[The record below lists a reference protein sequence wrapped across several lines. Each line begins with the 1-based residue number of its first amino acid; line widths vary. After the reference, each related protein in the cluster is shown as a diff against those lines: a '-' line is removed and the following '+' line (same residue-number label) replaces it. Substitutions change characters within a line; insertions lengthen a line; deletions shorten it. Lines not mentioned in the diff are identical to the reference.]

1 MPSLVVAI
9 DGPAGAGK
17 TTIAKR
23 VGKDLDL
30 RFLDTG
36 AMYRCVALACSRQG
50 FTADNAE
57 EAARIAGECTISFGP
72 GEPQRVFLNG
82 EDVTDAIREP
92 EIGDL
97 ASAVSVHSGVRRKLV
112 EQQKAIVAGGGVIL
126 EGRDTT
132 TVVAPN
138 ADVKVFLTAG
148 IEVRAE
154 RRYRELVAKGMQ
166 VDLQE
171 LKAQIQERDT
181 RDSTREDSPLQKAP
195 DATLI
200 DTDQMTIDEVVTA
213 VEQLASAI
221 PGGSTRRP

>member
-1 MPSLVVAI
+1 MPNLVVAI

-36 AMYRCVALACSRQG
+36 AMYRCVALAASRKG
-50 FTADNAE
+50 VKAANG
-57 EAARIAGECTISFGP
+57 EAAAQITSEITISFGP
-72 GEPQRVFLNG
+72 GEPQRVLLNG
-82 EDVTDAIREP
+82 EDVTEAIRLP
-92 EIGDL
+92 EIGDF
-97 ASAVSVHSGVRRKLV
+97 ASAVSVHSAVRRKLV

-132 TVVAPN
+132 TVVAPG

-148 IEVRAE
+148 IEIRAQ
-154 RRYRELVAKGMQ
+154 RRYKELVAKGMQ

-200 DTDQMTIDEVVTA
+200 DTDQMTIDEVVAA
-213 VEQLASAI
+213 VKKLAAAMHS
-221 PGGSTRRP
+221 GT